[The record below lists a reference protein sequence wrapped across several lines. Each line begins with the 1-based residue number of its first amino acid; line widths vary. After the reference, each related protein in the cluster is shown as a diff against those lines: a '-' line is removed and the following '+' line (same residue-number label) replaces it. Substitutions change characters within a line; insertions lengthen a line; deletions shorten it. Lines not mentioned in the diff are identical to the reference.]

1 MRKEEIAIPNER
13 ADESTSALERRPVSP
28 RMVLPAIEKEAPLNG
43 PSLSQYLWVVKRHR
57 WKLLAFVV
65 FSVIATV
72 IVSKRL
78 TPLYESTAVIDIDR
92 QTPAAVLGTES
103 TNAVNSTDV
112 ENYLTTQEQI
122 VQSDAVLR
130 PVVEKYHLL
139 TPAMRKLA
147 NDKLL
152 SSRLK
157 DAPIELHGLKVTRP
171 LHTFLLLITY
181 RSPDPQLSADVVNE
195 IAHSYIR
202 HTYDIRY
209 QAASQM
215 TGYMEK
221 QLEELKAKME
231 RSAGAL
237 ANLEKDLDV
246 INPEEKTNVFSARLL
261 HLDNDLT
268 AAEVD
273 RAGKE
278 AAYNAVKNGS
288 LPAAEA
294 SEQGEQLR
302 DLEAKL
308 NDATEKFADV
318 KTQFGSSH
326 PVYKKAAGQVSQL
339 QWEVDV
345 LRRRIVERVGVDYKQ
360 AVNRESLLRQDMSQ
374 AKAEFDQMNAR
385 SFEYKA
391 LKQEA
396 DTDKAL
402 YEELIRKIREAG
414 INASFESS
422 SIRLADVARPALYPS
437 FPKTALNALLALF
450 GSTIIGLSIIFLMD
464 ALDTTVVDSEHL
476 QRELRVPLLPSL
488 PVGKFTM
495 GGLPMQEL
503 PNPDARFN
511 GISAKEILAAPNAAF
526 DEAIRTLR
534 SSILLSAGLEHHP
547 RSILVTSASP
557 GEGKSTIA
565 LYLAAAHS
573 QQQRRTLL
581 IDGDMR
587 RPVIKLGVSN
597 DRGLSDVVNGTMHWK
612 EAVQTPYAY
621 PDLDV
626 LSAGPSSRRVAD
638 RIGIV
643 LRSILDEAEREY
655 DLVVIDSPPLLGF
668 AEPLEIAALADSVII
683 VARAGRT
690 NRSAVASVVEQLKRV
705 RANIIGIVLN
715 GVRADMSS
723 QYYYYSPRYYSHY
736 TTRDK
741 DR

>member
-511 GISAKEILAAPNAAF
+511 GISGKEILAAPNAAF

-534 SSILLSAGLEHHP
+534 SSILLSGGLEHHP

-736 TTRDK
+736 TTHDK

>member
-1 MRKEEIAIPNER
+1 MRKEIAIPNER
-13 ADESTSALERRPVSP
+13 ADESANGFEQRPISPSVLFPAMERDS
-28 RMVLPAIEKEAPLNG
+28 PLNS
-43 PSLSQYLWVVKRHR
+43 PSLSQYLWIVKRHR
-57 WKLLAFVV
+57 WELLGFVI

-92 QTPAAVLGTES
+92 QTPAAVLGSES

-147 NDKLL
+147 KDRLL

-157 DAPIELHGLKVTRP
+157 DAPIELHGLKITRP
-171 LHTFLLLITY
+171 LHTFLLLISY
-181 RSPDPQLSADVVNE
+181 RSPDPQLSADVVNHT
-195 IAHSYIR
+195 ARSYIR

-278 AAYNAVKNGS
+278 AAYNAVKGGS

-302 DLEAKL
+302 TLEATL
-308 NDATEKFADV
+308 NEAKERFAEV
-318 KTQFGSSH
+318 QTQFGSSH
-326 PVYKKAAGQVSQL
+326 PVYKKAAGEVSQL

-345 LRRRIVERVGVDYKQ
+345 LRRRIVERVGIDYQQ
-360 AVNRESLLRQDMSQ
+360 AVKRESLLRQDMTQ
-374 AKAEFDQMNAR
+374 AKVEFDQMNAR

-414 INASFESS
+414 INASFESN

-437 FPKTALNALLALF
+437 FPKTRLNALLALL

-495 GGLPMQEL
+495 GILPMQEL
-503 PNPDARFN
+503 PGAPDARFN
-511 GISAKEILAAPNAAF
+511 GISGKEMLATPNAAF

-557 GEGKSTIA
+557 AEGKSTIA

-597 DRGLSDVVNGTMHWK
+597 DRGLSDVVNGTMHWR
-612 EAVQTPYAY
+612 EAIQTPYTY
-621 PDLDV
+621 PDLDI

-668 AEPLEIAALADSVII
+668 AEPLEIAAFVDGVII

-705 RANIIGIVLN
+705 RANIIGVVLN

-736 TTRDK
+736 TTQDP
-741 DR
+741 

>member
-1 MRKEEIAIPNER
+1 MRKEEIAIPNDR
-13 ADESTSALERRPVSP
+13 ADESANGSEPRAISP
-28 RMVLPAIEKEAPLNG
+28 RMLLPAPENGGQLSG

-57 WKLLAFVV
+57 WKLLGFVI
-65 FSVIATV
+65 FSVIATI

-92 QTPAAVLGTES
+92 QTPAAVLGNENTS
-103 TNAVNSTDV
+103 AVNSADV

-130 PVVEKYHLL
+130 PVVEKYHLM
-139 TPAMRKLA
+139 TPALRKLA
-147 NDKLL
+147 KDPLL

-171 LHTFLLLITY
+171 LHTFLLLISY

-195 IAHSYIR
+195 IARSYIR

-231 RSAGAL
+231 RSAAAL

-278 AAYNAVKNGS
+278 AAFNAVKDGS

-294 SEQGEQLR
+294 SAEGEQLR
-302 DLEAKL
+302 TLEAKL
-308 NDATEKFADV
+308 NEATEKFAEV
-318 KTQFGSSH
+318 QTQFGSTH
-326 PVYKKAAGQVSQL
+326 PIYKKAASQVTEL
-339 QWEVDV
+339 QWEIDV
-345 LRRRIVERVGVDYKQ
+345 LRQRIVQRVGIDYQQ
-360 AVNRESLLRQDMSQ
+360 AVNRESLLRRDMTQ
-374 AKAEFDQMNAR
+374 AKAEFDQMNGR

-422 SIRLADVARPALYPS
+422 SIRLADVARPALYPT
-437 FPKTALNALLALF
+437 FPKTMLNALLALL

-495 GGLPMQEL
+495 GILPMQDL
-503 PNPDARFN
+503 PGGSQFN
-511 GISAKEILAAPNAAF
+511 EISAKETLAAPNAAF

-534 SSILLSAGLEHHP
+534 SSILLSVGLEHHP

-621 PDLDV
+621 PDLDI

-638 RIGIV
+638 RIGMV

-690 NRSAVASVVEQLKRV
+690 NRSAVSSVVEQLKRV

-736 TTRDK
+736 TTRD
-741 DR
+741 R

>member
-13 ADESTSALERRPVSP
+13 PDESANGFEARPFSP
-28 RMVLPAIEKEAPLNG
+28 RMILPALENGPQLNG

-57 WKLLAFVV
+57 WKLAGFVI

-92 QTPAAVLGTES
+92 QTPAAVLGNES
-103 TNAVNSTDV
+103 TAAVNSADV

-130 PVVEKYHLL
+130 PVVEKYHLM
-139 TPAMRKLA
+139 TPALRKLA
-147 NDKLL
+147 KDPLL

-157 DAPIELHGLKVTRP
+157 DAPIELLGLKVTRP
-171 LHTFLLLITY
+171 LHTFLLLISY

-195 IAHSYIR
+195 IARSYIR

-278 AAYNAVKNGS
+278 AAFNAVKGGS

-294 SEQGEQLR
+294 STEGEQLR
-302 DLEAKL
+302 TLEAKL
-308 NDATEKFADV
+308 NETTEKFAEV
-318 KTQFGSSH
+318 QTQFGSTH
-326 PVYKKAAGQVSQL
+326 PIYKKAASQVTEL
-339 QWEVDV
+339 QWEIDV
-345 LRRRIVERVGVDYKQ
+345 LRQRIVQRVGIDYQQ
-360 AVNRESLLRQDMSQ
+360 AVNRESLLRRDMTQ
-374 AKAEFDQMNAR
+374 AKAEFDQMNGH

-437 FPKTALNALLALF
+437 FPKTRLNALLALL

-464 ALDTTVVDSEHL
+464 ALDTTVLDSEHL

-488 PVGKFTM
+488 PVGKFTV
-495 GGLPMQEL
+495 GILPMQEM
-503 PNPDARFN
+503 PGGPPFD
-511 GISAKEILAAPNAAF
+511 GISAKETLAAPNTAF

-547 RSILVTSASP
+547 KSILVTSASP

-587 RPVIKLGVSN
+587 RSVIKLGVSN

-621 PDLDV
+621 PDLDI

-638 RIGIV
+638 RIGMV

-736 TTRDK
+736 TTRD
-741 DR
+741 R

>member
-13 ADESTSALERRPVSP
+13 ADESANGFEPRPISP
-28 RMVLPAIEKEAPLNG
+28 RMLLPAPENGAQING
-43 PSLSQYLWVVKRHR
+43 PSLSQYLWVVRRHR
-57 WKLLAFVV
+57 WKLLGFVI
-65 FSVIATV
+65 FSVIATI

-92 QTPAAVLGTES
+92 QTPAAVLGNES
-103 TNAVNSTDV
+103 TAAVNSADV

-130 PVVEKYHLL
+130 PVVEKYHLM
-139 TPAMRKLA
+139 TPALRKLA
-147 NDKLL
+147 KDPLL

-157 DAPIELHGLKVTRP
+157 DAPIELLGLKVTRP
-171 LHTFLLLITY
+171 LHTFLLLISY

-195 IAHSYIR
+195 IARSYIR

-268 AAEVD
+268 AAAVD

-278 AAYNAVKNGS
+278 AAFNAVKDGS
-288 LPAAEA
+288 LPAVEA
-294 SEQGEQLR
+294 STQGEQLR
-302 DLEAKL
+302 TLEAKL
-308 NDATEKFADV
+308 NEATEKFAEV
-318 KTQFGSSH
+318 QTQFGSTH
-326 PVYKKAAGQVSQL
+326 PIYKKAASQVTEL
-339 QWEVDV
+339 QWEIDV
-345 LRRRIVERVGVDYKQ
+345 LRRRIVQRVGIDYQQ
-360 AVNRESLLRQDMSQ
+360 AVNRESLLRRDMTQ
-374 AKAEFDQMNAR
+374 AKAEFDQMNGR

-396 DTDKAL
+396 DTDKSL

-422 SIRLADVARPALYPS
+422 SIRLADVARPALYPT
-437 FPKTALNALLALF
+437 FPKTTLNALLALL

-495 GGLPMQEL
+495 GILPMQEL
-503 PNPDARFN
+503 PGGSQFN
-511 GISAKEILAAPNAAF
+511 GISAKETLAAPNAAF

-621 PDLDV
+621 PDLDI

-638 RIGIV
+638 RIGMV
-643 LRSILDEAEREY
+643 LRSILDESER
-655 DLVVIDSPPLLGF
+655 DFFLVVIGSPPLLGF

-736 TTRDK
+736 TSRD
-741 DR
+741 R

>member
-13 ADESTSALERRPVSP
+13 PDESATGFETRPFAP
-28 RMVLPAIEKEAPLNG
+28 HMFLPAPENGPQING

-57 WKLLAFVV
+57 WKLAGFVI

-92 QTPAAVLGTES
+92 QTPAAVLGNES
-103 TNAVNSTDV
+103 TSAVNSADV

-130 PVVEKYHLL
+130 PVVEKYHLMS
-139 TPAMRKLA
+139 PALRKLA
-147 NDKLL
+147 NDPLL

-157 DAPIELHGLKVTRP
+157 DAPIELRGLKVTRP
-171 LHTFLLLITY
+171 LHTFLLLISY

-195 IAHSYIR
+195 IARSYIR

-268 AAEVD
+268 AAQVD

-278 AAYNAVKNGS
+278 AAFNAVKGGS

-294 SEQGEQLR
+294 SSEGEQLR
-302 DLEAKL
+302 TLEAKL
-308 NDATEKFADV
+308 NDATERFAEV
-318 KTQFGSSH
+318 QTQFGSTH
-326 PVYKKAAGQVSQL
+326 PIYKKAASQVTEL
-339 QWEVDV
+339 QWEIDV
-345 LRRRIVERVGVDYKQ
+345 LRRRIVQRVGIDYQQ
-360 AVNRESLLRQDMSQ
+360 AVNREGLLRRDMSQ

-422 SIRLADVARPALYPS
+422 SIRLADVARPALRPS
-437 FPKTALNALLALF
+437 FPKTTLNALLALL

-495 GGLPMQEL
+495 GILPMQEM
-503 PNPDARFN
+503 PGGSQFN
-511 GISAKEILAAPNAAF
+511 GISAKETLAAPNTAF

-621 PDLDV
+621 PDLDI

-638 RIGIV
+638 RIGMV

-736 TTRDK
+736 TTRD
-741 DR
+741 R

>member
-1 MRKEEIAIPNER
+1 MRKEEIAIPPER
-13 ADESTSALERRPVSP
+13 ADENADGFGTRPFSP
-28 RMVLPAIEKEAPLNG
+28 RMFLPAPENGPQLNG

-57 WKLLAFVV
+57 WKLLGFVI

-92 QTPAAVLGTES
+92 QTPAAVLGNES
-103 TNAVNSTDV
+103 TAAVNSADA

-130 PVVEKYHLL
+130 PVVEKYHLMA
-139 TPAMRKLA
+139 PALRKLA
-147 NDKLL
+147 KDPLL

-171 LHTFLLLITY
+171 LHTFLLLISY

-195 IAHSYIR
+195 IARSYIR
-202 HTYDIRY
+202 HTYDIRF

-246 INPEEKTNVFSARLL
+246 INPEEKSNVFSARLL

-278 AAYNAVKNGS
+278 AAFNAVKGGS

-294 SEQGEQLR
+294 STEGEQLR
-302 DLEAKL
+302 TLEAKL
-308 NDATEKFADV
+308 NDATEKFAEV
-318 KTQFGSSH
+318 QTQFGSTH
-326 PVYKKAAGQVSQL
+326 PIYKKAASQVTEL
-339 QWEVDV
+339 QWEIDV
-345 LRRRIVERVGVDYKQ
+345 LRRRIVQRVGIDYQQ
-360 AVNRESLLRQDMSQ
+360 AVNRESLLRRDMTQ
-374 AKAEFDQMNAR
+374 AKAEFDQMNGR

-422 SIRLADVARPALYPS
+422 SIRLADVARPALRPA
-437 FPKTALNALLALF
+437 FPKTTLNALLALL

-495 GGLPMQEL
+495 GILPMQEL
-503 PNPDARFN
+503 PGSPQFN
-511 GISAKEILAAPNAAF
+511 EISAKETLAAPNAAF

-621 PDLDV
+621 PDLDI

-638 RIGIV
+638 RIGMV

-736 TTRDK
+736 TNRD
-741 DR
+741 R

>member
-13 ADESTSALERRPVSP
+13 PDESANGLDARPFSPRVFLPALENGPQ
-28 RMVLPAIEKEAPLNG
+28 LNG

-57 WKLLAFVV
+57 WKLAGFVI

-92 QTPAAVLGTES
+92 QTPAAVLGNES
-103 TNAVNSTDV
+103 TAAVNSADV

-130 PVVEKYHLL
+130 PVVEKYHLM
-139 TPAMRKLA
+139 TPALRKLA
-147 NDKLL
+147 NDPLL

-157 DAPIELHGLKVTRP
+157 DAPIELLGLKVTRP
-171 LHTFLLLITY
+171 LHTFLLLISY

-195 IAHSYIR
+195 IARSYIR

-278 AAYNAVKNGS
+278 AAFNAVKDGS

-294 SEQGEQLR
+294 STEGEQLR
-302 DLEAKL
+302 TLEAKL
-308 NDATEKFADV
+308 NEATEKFAEV
-318 KTQFGSSH
+318 QTQFGSTH
-326 PVYKKAAGQVSQL
+326 PIYKKAASQVTEL
-339 QWEVDV
+339 QWEIDV
-345 LRRRIVERVGVDYKQ
+345 LRRRIVQRVGIDYQQ
-360 AVNRESLLRQDMSQ
+360 AVNRESLLRRDMTQ
-374 AKAEFDQMNAR
+374 AKAEFDQMNGR

-437 FPKTALNALLALF
+437 FPKTKLNALLALL

-495 GGLPMQEL
+495 GILPMQEL
-503 PNPDARFN
+503 PGGPPFN
-511 GISAKEILAAPNAAF
+511 EISAKETLAAPNAAF

-612 EAVQTPYAY
+612 EAVQTPFSY
-621 PDLDV
+621 PDLDI

-668 AEPLEIAALADSVII
+668 AEPLEIAALADGVII

-723 QYYYYSPRYYSHY
+723 QYYYYSPRYYNHY
-736 TTRDK
+736 TTRD
-741 DR
+741 R

>member
-1 MRKEEIAIPNER
+1 MRKPEIAIPEDNDRGFEHR
-13 ADESTSALERRPVSP
+13 PLVPRIAVPAALER
-28 RMVLPAIEKEAPLNG
+28 EASLHAG
-43 PSLSQYLWVVKRHR
+43 PSLSQYLWIVKRHR
-57 WKLLAFVV
+57 YKLLGFVI
-65 FSVIATV
+65 FSVLATI

-92 QTPAAVLGTES
+92 QTPAAVLGDES
-103 TNAVNSTDV
+103 RATVNSTDV
-112 ENYLTTQEQI
+112 ESYLTTQEQI

-130 PVVEKYHLL
+130 PVVEKFHLM

-147 NDKLL
+147 HNKLL

-157 DAPIELHGLKVTRP
+157 DAPIELKALKIERP
-171 LHTFLLLITY
+171 LHTFLLLIRY

-195 IAHSYIR
+195 IAKSYIR

-209 QAASQM
+209 QAAAQM

-221 QLEELKAKME
+221 QLEELKAQME
-231 RSAGAL
+231 RSAGNL

-268 AAEVD
+268 AAQVE

-278 AAYNAVKNGS
+278 AAYNAVKSGS

-294 SEQGEQLR
+294 SDQGEQLR
-302 DLEAKL
+302 TLEARL
-308 NDATEKFADV
+308 NEATEKMAEV

-326 PVYKKAAGQVSQL
+326 PIYKKAASQVAEL
-339 QWEVDV
+339 QAEVDA
-345 LRRRIVERVGVDYKQ
+345 LQRRIVDRVSIDYRQ
-360 AVNRESLLRQDMSQ
+360 SVNRENLLRRDMTQ

-414 INASFESS
+414 INASFEGS

-437 FPKTALNALLALF
+437 FPKTTLNALLALL
-450 GSTIIGLSIIFLMD
+450 GSTIIGLSLVFLMD
-464 ALDTTVVDSEHL
+464 ALDTTVVDAEHL
-476 QRELRVPLLPSL
+476 QRELHVPMLPSL
-488 PVGKFTM
+488 PVGKFTP
-495 GGLPMQEL
+495 GTLPMQEFSA
-503 PNPDARFN
+503 NPEARFH
-511 GISAKEILAAPNAAF
+511 GVSAKDTLATPNHAF

-557 GEGKSTIA
+557 AEGKSTIA

-621 PDLDV
+621 PDLDI

-643 LRSILDEAEREY
+643 LRSILDEADREY
-655 DLVVIDSPPLLGF
+655 DLVIIDSPPLLGF
-668 AEPLEIAALADSVII
+668 AEPLEIAALADGVII

-690 NRSAVASVVEQLKRV
+690 NRTAVASVVEQLKRV
-705 RANIIGIVLN
+705 RADIIGIVLN

-736 TTRDK
+736 TTREP
-741 DR
+741 

>member
-1 MRKEEIAIPNER
+1 MRKEEIAISG
-13 ADESTSALERRPVSP
+13 ESTNESTNGFEPRQLAPRIALPALEKE
-28 RMVLPAIEKEAPLNG
+28 PALNG

-57 WKLLAFVV
+57 WKLVAFVV

-92 QTPAAVLGTES
+92 QTPAAVLGNES
-103 TNAVNSTDV
+103 TSAVNAADV

-122 VQSDAVLR
+122 VTSDAVLR
-130 PVVEKYHLL
+130 PVVEKYHLM
-139 TPAMRKLA
+139 TPALRKLA
-147 NDKLL
+147 NDKIL

-157 DAPIELHGLKVTRP
+157 DAPIELPGLKVTRP
-171 LHTFLLLITY
+171 LHTFLLLISY
-181 RSPDPQLSADVVNE
+181 RSPDPQLSADIVNE
-195 IAHSYIR
+195 IAKSYIR
-202 HTYDIRY
+202 HTYDIRF

-294 SEQGEQLR
+294 SDQGEQLR
-302 DLEAKL
+302 ALEAKL
-308 NDATEKFADV
+308 NEATERFADV

-326 PVYKKAAGQVSQL
+326 PVYKKAAGQVSEL
-339 QWEVDV
+339 QKEIDG
-345 LRRRIVERVGVDYKQ
+345 LRRQIVERVGINYQQ
-360 AVNRESLLRQDMSQ
+360 AVNRESLLRRDMTQ

-414 INASFESS
+414 INASFESN

-437 FPKTALNALLALF
+437 FPKTRLNALLALL

-464 ALDTTVVDSEHL
+464 ALDMTVVDSEHL

-488 PVGKFTM
+488 PVGRFTSGM
-495 GGLPMQEL
+495 LPLQVL
-503 PNPDARFN
+503 PVDPDARFD
-511 GISAKEILAAPNAAF
+511 GAPAKETLAAPNAAF

-557 GEGKSTIA
+557 AEGKSTVA

-573 QQQRRTLL
+573 QQGRRTLL

-638 RIGIV
+638 RIGMV

-705 RANIIGIVLN
+705 RANVIGIVLN

-736 TTRDK
+736 TSRDH
-741 DR
+741 

>member
-1 MRKEEIAIPNER
+1 MRKEEIAIPE
-13 ADESTSALERRPVSP
+13 ESANGFDRKPILQPV
-28 RMVLPAIEKEAPLNG
+28 VLPGIEREAAIHG
-43 PSLSQYLWVVKRHR
+43 PSLSQYLWIVKRHR
-57 WKLLAFVV
+57 WQLIAFVV
-65 FSVIATV
+65 FSVLATV
-72 IVSKRL
+72 IVSERL

-92 QTPAAVLGTES
+92 QTPAAVLGDES
-103 TNAVNSTDV
+103 RATTSSVDV
-112 ENYLTTQEQI
+112 ENFLTTQEQI

-130 PVVEKYHLL
+130 PVVEKYHLM
-139 TPAMRKLA
+139 TPAIKKLA
-147 NDKLL
+147 KNKLL

-157 DAPIELHGLKVTRP
+157 DAPIELRGLKITRP
-171 LHTFLLLITY
+171 LHTFLLLISY

-195 IAHSYIR
+195 IARSYIR
-202 HTYDIRY
+202 HTYDIRF

-221 QLEELKAKME
+221 QLEELKAQME

-278 AAYNAVKNGS
+278 AAYNAVKSGS

-294 SEQGEQLR
+294 SDQGEQLR
-302 DLEAKL
+302 ILESKL
-308 NDATEKFADV
+308 NDATERFAEV
-318 KTQFGSSH
+318 QTQFGSSH
-326 PVYKKAAGQVSQL
+326 PVFKKAASEVSEL
-339 QWEVDV
+339 QWQVDV
-345 LRRRIVERVGVDYKQ
+345 LRRRIVQRVDIDYKQ
-360 AVNRESLLRQDMSQ
+360 AVNRETLLRQDVTQ

-437 FPKTALNALLALF
+437 FPKILLNALLALL
-450 GSTIIGLSIIFLMD
+450 GSTIIGLSIMLLMD
-464 ALDTTVVDSEHL
+464 ALDTTVLDSEHL
-476 QRELRVPLLPSL
+476 RRELRVPMLPSL

-495 GGLPMQEL
+495 GTLPMQEL
-503 PNPDARFN
+503 PADPEARFN
-511 GISAKEILAAPNAAF
+511 GSAGKESLAAPNRAF

-534 SSILLSAGLEHHP
+534 SSILLSAGVEHHP

-557 GEGKSTIA
+557 AEGKSTIA

-597 DRGLSDVVNGTMHWK
+597 DRGLSDVVNGTMHWR

-621 PDLDV
+621 PDLDI

-643 LRSILDEAEREY
+643 LRTILDEAEREY

-668 AEPLEIAALADSVII
+668 AEPLEIAALADGVIV

-705 RANIIGIVLN
+705 RADIIGIVLN
-715 GVRADMSS
+715 GVRADMSA

-736 TTRDK
+736 TTP

>member
-13 ADESTSALERRPVSP
+13 ADESANGFEPKPFSP
-28 RMVLPAIEKEAPLNG
+28 RMVLPALENGAQLNG

-57 WKLLAFVV
+57 WKLIAFVI

-92 QTPAAVLGTES
+92 QTPAAVLGAES
-103 TNAVNSTDV
+103 TTAVNSADV

-130 PVVEKYHLL
+130 PVVEKYHLM
-139 TPAMRKLA
+139 TPALRKLA
-147 NDKLL
+147 KDPLL

-157 DAPIELHGLKVTRP
+157 DAPIELLGLKVTRP
-171 LHTFLLLITY
+171 LHTFLLLISY

-195 IAHSYIR
+195 IARSYIR

-215 TGYMEK
+215 TGYMER

-278 AAYNAVKNGS
+278 AAFNAVKGGS

-294 SEQGEQLR
+294 STEGEQLR
-302 DLEAKL
+302 TLEAKL
-308 NDATEKFADV
+308 NEATEKFAEV
-318 KTQFGSSH
+318 QTQFGSTH
-326 PVYKKAAGQVSQL
+326 PIYKKAASQVTEL
-339 QWEVDV
+339 QWEIDV
-345 LRRRIVERVGVDYKQ
+345 LRRRIVQRVGIDYQQ
-360 AVNRESLLRQDMSQ
+360 AVNRESLLRREMTQ
-374 AKAEFDQMNAR
+374 AKAEFDQMNGR

-437 FPKTALNALLALF
+437 FPKTRLNALLALL

-464 ALDTTVVDSEHL
+464 ALDTTVVVCEDL
-476 QRELRVPLLPSL
+476 QTELR
-488 PVGKFTM
+488 G
-495 GGLPMQEL
+495 
-503 PNPDARFN
+503 
-511 GISAKEILAAPNAAF
+511 
-526 DEAIRTLR
+526 
-534 SSILLSAGLEHHP
+534 
-547 RSILVTSASP
+547 
-557 GEGKSTIA
+557 A
-565 LYLAAAHS
+565 L
-573 QQQRRTLL
+573 
-581 IDGDMR
+581 
-587 RPVIKLGVSN
+587 
-597 DRGLSDVVNGTMHWK
+597 
-612 EAVQTPYAY
+612 
-621 PDLDV
+621 
-626 LSAGPSSRRVAD
+626 
-638 RIGIV
+638 
-643 LRSILDEAEREY
+643 
-655 DLVVIDSPPLLGF
+655 
-668 AEPLEIAALADSVII
+668 
-683 VARAGRT
+683 
-690 NRSAVASVVEQLKRV
+690 
-705 RANIIGIVLN
+705 
-715 GVRADMSS
+715 
-723 QYYYYSPRYYSHY
+723 
-736 TTRDK
+736 
-741 DR
+741 

>member
-1 MRKEEIAIPNER
+1 MRKEEIAIPE
-13 ADESTSALERRPVSP
+13 DSVSSIERRLGPP
-28 RMVLPAIEKEAPLNG
+28 QAVLPVFAGPGHESG
-43 PSLSQYLWVVKRHR
+43 PSLTQYLWIVKRYR
-57 WKLLAFVV
+57 WHLLAFIL
-65 FSVIATV
+65 FSVFATI

-92 QTPAAVLGTES
+92 QTPAAVLGNENNPAS
-103 TNAVNSTDV
+103 NSVDV
-112 ENYLTTQEQI
+112 ESYLTTQEQI
-122 VQSDAVLR
+122 VKSDAVLR
-130 PVVEKYHLL
+130 PVVEKYQLFA
-139 TPAMRKLA
+139 PALKKVA
-147 NDKLL
+147 GDQIL

-157 DAPIELHGLKVTRP
+157 DAPIELRGLKVTRP
-171 LHTFLLLITY
+171 LHTFLLLISY
-181 RSPDPQLSADVVNE
+181 RSPDPQLSADVVND
-195 IAHSYIR
+195 IARSYIR

-215 TGYMEK
+215 TGYMER

-231 RSAGAL
+231 RSAAAL

-246 INPEEKTNVFSARLL
+246 INPEEKTDVFSARLL

-268 AAEVD
+268 AAKVD
-273 RAGKE
+273 RASKE
-278 AAYNAVKNGS
+278 AAYDAVKSGS

-302 DLEAKL
+302 TLESRLDEAS
-308 NDATEKFADV
+308 EKFAEV

-326 PVYKKAAGQVSQL
+326 PIYKRAASEVSALQSQV
-339 QWEVDV
+339 DI
-345 LRRRIVERVGVDYKQ
+345 LRQGIVERVSIDYKRS
-360 AVNRESLLRQDMSQ
+360 ADREALLQQEMTK
-374 AKAEFDQMNAR
+374 AKSEFDKMNAR

-422 SIRLADVARPALYPS
+422 SIRLADVARPALHPS
-437 FPKTALNALLALF
+437 FPKTWLNAMLALL

-476 QRELRVPLLPSL
+476 QRELRVALLPSL
-488 PVGKFTM
+488 PVGKFSA
-495 GGLPMQEL
+495 GHLPMQEL
-503 PNPDARFN
+503 PGEGEGHFQAIAP
-511 GISAKEILAAPNAAF
+511 KEAWAGSNAAF
-526 DEAIRTLR
+526 DEAIRKLR
-534 SSILLSAGLEHHP
+534 SSILLSAGLEQHP
-547 RSILVTSASP
+547 RSLLVTSASP

-587 RPVIKLGVSN
+587 RPVIKLGISN

-621 PDLDV
+621 PELDI

-638 RIGIV
+638 RIGNV

-690 NRSAVASVVEQLKRV
+690 NRTAVASVVEQLKRV
-705 RANIIGIVLN
+705 RANVIGIVLN

-723 QYYYYSPRYYSHY
+723 HYYYYSPRYYSHY
-736 TTRDK
+736 TNT

>member
-1 MRKEEIAIPNER
+1 MRKEIAIPEESVNGFEQRPISPSVLFPAMER
-13 ADESTSALERRPVSP
+13 DS
-28 RMVLPAIEKEAPLNG
+28 PLNG
-43 PSLSQYLWVVKRHR
+43 PSLSQYLWIVKRHR
-57 WKLLAFVV
+57 WKLLGFVV

-92 QTPAAVLGTES
+92 QTPAAVLGAES

-147 NDKLL
+147 NDRLL

-157 DAPIELHGLKVTRP
+157 DAPIELHGLKITRP
-171 LHTFLLLITY
+171 LHTFLLLISY

-195 IAHSYIR
+195 IARSYIR

-237 ANLEKDLDV
+237 ANLERDLDV

-268 AAEVD
+268 AAQVD
-273 RAGKE
+273 RATKE
-278 AAYNAVKNGS
+278 AAYNAVKSGS

-302 DLEAKL
+302 ELEGKL
-308 NDATEKFADV
+308 NESTERFAEV

-326 PVYKKAAGQVSQL
+326 PVYKKAASQVSELQL
-339 QWEVDV
+339 EVDL
-345 LRRRIVERVGVDYKQ
+345 LRRRIVERVDIDYQQ
-360 AVNRESLLRQDMSQ
+360 AVNRESLLRQDMTR

-414 INASFESS
+414 INASFEGS

-437 FPKTALNALLALF
+437 FPKTTLNALLALL
-450 GSTIIGLSIIFLMD
+450 GSTLIGLSIILLMD
-464 ALDTTVVDSEHL
+464 ALDTTVLDSEHL

-488 PVGKFTM
+488 PIGKFTV
-495 GGLPMQEL
+495 GILPLQDL
-503 PNPDARFN
+503 PADPEASFN
-511 GISAKEILAAPNAAF
+511 GVPAKESMTVANGAF

-557 GEGKSTIA
+557 AEGKSTIA
-565 LYLAAAHS
+565 VYLAAAHS
-573 QQQRRTLL
+573 LQQRRTLL

-597 DRGLSDVVNGTMHWK
+597 DRGLSDVVNGTMHWR

-621 PDLDV
+621 PDLDI

-638 RIGIV
+638 RIGMV

-668 AEPLEIAALADSVII
+668 AEPLEIAALADGVII

-705 RANIIGIVLN
+705 RANVIGIVLN
-715 GVRADMSS
+715 GVRADMSA

-736 TTRDK
+736 TTP

>member
-1 MRKEEIAIPNER
+1 MRKEEIAIP
-13 ADESTSALERRPVSP
+13 DESATGLEHRPISP
-28 RMVLPAIEKEAPLNG
+28 RLVLPAPDKEGALNG

-57 WKLLAFVV
+57 WKLLAFVI

-92 QTPAAVLGTES
+92 QTPAAVLGAES
-103 TNAVNSTDV
+103 TNAVNSADV

-139 TPAMRKLA
+139 TPATRKLA
-147 NDKLL
+147 NDRIL
-152 SSRLK
+152 SSRLR
-157 DAPIELHGLKVTRP
+157 DAPIELPALKITRP
-171 LHTFLLLITY
+171 LHTFLLLISY
-181 RSPDPQLSADVVNE
+181 RSPDPQLSADIVNE
-195 IAHSYIR
+195 IARSYMR

-302 DLEAKL
+302 DLEVKL
-308 NDATEKFADV
+308 NEATEKFAEV
-318 KTQFGSSH
+318 KAQFGSSH
-326 PVYKKAAGQVSQL
+326 PVYKKAAGEVSEL

-345 LRRRIVERVGVDYKQ
+345 LRRRIVQRVGIDYQQ
-360 AVNRESLLRQDMSQ
+360 AVNRESLLRQDMTQ

-437 FPKTALNALLALF
+437 FPKTALNALLALL

-464 ALDTTVVDSEHL
+464 ALDTTVLDSEHL

-488 PVGKFTM
+488 PVGKFTV
-495 GGLPMQEL
+495 GTLPMQEL
-503 PNPDARFN
+503 PPDPDSGFE
-511 GISAKEILAAPNAAF
+511 ISAKEALATPNAAF

-557 GEGKSTIA
+557 AEGKSTVA

-597 DRGLSDVVNGTMHWK
+597 DRGLSDVVNGTMHWR

-626 LSAGPSSRRVAD
+626 LSSGPSSRRVAD
-638 RIGIV
+638 RIGTV

-736 TTRDK
+736 AKPER
-741 DR
+741 

>member
-1 MRKEEIAIPNER
+1 MRKEEIAISEDGANGI
-13 ADESTSALERRPVSP
+13 ERRLSHPQA
-28 RMVLPAIEKEAPLNG
+28 VLPLFAG
-43 PSLSQYLWVVKRHR
+43 PPPDSGLSLSQYLWIVKRHR
-57 WKLLAFVV
+57 WHLLTFVL
-65 FSVIATV
+65 FSVAATV

-92 QTPAAVLGTES
+92 QTPAAVLGNENMPAS
-103 TNAVNSTDV
+103 NSVDV
-112 ENYLTTQEQI
+112 ESYLTTQEQI
-122 VQSDAVLR
+122 VKSDAVLR
-130 PVVEKYHLL
+130 PVVEKYQLL
-139 TPAMRKLA
+139 SPALKKLA
-147 NDKLL
+147 GDKIL

-157 DAPIELHGLKVTRP
+157 DAPIELKGLKVTRP
-171 LHTFLLLITY
+171 LHTFLLLISY
-181 RSPDPQLSADVVNE
+181 RSADPQLSADVVNE
-195 IAHSYIR
+195 IARSYIR
-202 HTYDIRY
+202 HTYDIRF

-231 RSAGAL
+231 RSAAAL
-237 ANLEKDLDV
+237 ADLEKDLNV
-246 INPEEKTNVFSARLL
+246 INPEEKTDVFSARLL

-268 AAEVD
+268 AAKVD
-273 RAGKE
+273 RATRQ
-278 AAYNAVKNGS
+278 AAYDAVKSGS

-294 SEQGEQLR
+294 SEEGEQLR
-302 DLEAKL
+302 TLEARL
-308 NDATEKFADV
+308 DEANEKFAEV

-326 PVYKKAAGQVSQL
+326 PVYKKAASEVNALQSQV
-339 QWEVDV
+339 DM
-345 LRRRIVERVGVDYKQ
+345 LRQGIVERVGIDYRR
-360 AVNRESLLRQDMSQ
+360 AADRETLLEQEMSR

-396 DTDKAL
+396 DTDKSL
-402 YEELIRKIREAG
+402 YEQLIRKIREAG

-422 SIRLADVARPALYPS
+422 SIRLADVARPALRPS
-437 FPKTALNALLALF
+437 FPKTWLNALLALF

-476 QRELRVPLLPSL
+476 QRELRVALLPSL
-488 PVGKFTM
+488 PVGKFSA
-495 GGLPMQEL
+495 GLLPMQEL
-503 PNPDARFN
+503 PDEVDAFQT
-511 GISAKEILAAPNAAF
+511 LAPKDAWTASNAAF
-526 DEAIRTLR
+526 DEAIRKLR
-534 SSILLSAGLEHHP
+534 SSILLSAGLGQHP

-573 QQQRRTLL
+573 LQQRRTLL

-587 RPVIKLGVSN
+587 RPVIKLGISN

-621 PDLDV
+621 PDLDI

-638 RIGIV
+638 RIGNV

-690 NRSAVASVVEQLKRV
+690 NRTAVASVVEQLKRV

-723 QYYYYSPRYYSHY
+723 HYYYYSPRYYSHY
-736 TTRDK
+736 TAN

>member
-1 MRKEEIAIPNER
+1 MRRPEIAIPDEGTSGGLDREPVAARLLLPMPER
-13 ADESTSALERRPVSP
+13 
-28 RMVLPAIEKEAPLNG
+28 EAALNG
-43 PSLSQYLWVVKRHR
+43 ASLAQYLWVVKRHA
-57 WKLLAFVV
+57 WKLAGFVV
-65 FSVIATV
+65 FSVLATV

-92 QTPAAVLGTES
+92 QTPAAVLGAES
-103 TNAVNSTDV
+103 NAAVNSPDV

-130 PVVEKYHLL
+130 PVVEKYHLM
-139 TPAMRKLA
+139 TPALAKLA
-147 NDKLL
+147 NDRLL

-157 DAPIELHGLKVTRP
+157 DAPIQLPGLKITRP
-171 LHTFLLLITY
+171 LHTFLLLISY
-181 RSPDPQLSADVVNE
+181 RSADPQLSADIVNE
-195 IAHSYIR
+195 IARSYIR

-209 QAASQM
+209 QAAAQM

-221 QLEELKAKME
+221 QLEELKAQME
-231 RSAGAL
+231 RSAAAL

-268 AAEVD
+268 AAEVE

-278 AAYNAVKNGS
+278 AAYNAVKSGS

-294 SEQGEQLR
+294 SGEGEQLR
-302 DLEAKL
+302 ALEAKL
-308 NDATEKFADV
+308 NEATERFAEV
-318 KTQFGSSH
+318 QTQFGSSH

-339 QWEVDV
+339 QGEVDT
-345 LRRRIVERVGVDYKQ
+345 LRQRIVQRVQIDYQQ
-360 AVNRESLLRQDMSQ
+360 AVNRESLLRQDMKQ

-437 FPKTALNALLALF
+437 FPKTRLNALLALL

-464 ALDTTVVDSEHL
+464 ALDTTVLDREHL

-488 PVGKFTM
+488 PVGKFPI
-495 GGLPMQEL
+495 GALPMQEL
-503 PNPDARFN
+503 PGEPGFHE
-511 GISAKEILAAPNAAF
+511 ISGKEALAAPNAAF
-526 DEAIRTLR
+526 NEAIRTLR
-534 SSILLSAGLEHHP
+534 SSILLSGGLEHHSK
-547 RSILVTSASP
+547 SILVTSASP

-587 RPVIKLGVSN
+587 RPVVKLGVSN

-621 PDLDV
+621 PDLDI

-705 RANIIGIVLN
+705 RANIIGVVLN

-736 TTRDK
+736 TTQDPK
-741 DR
+741 

>member
-1 MRKEEIAIPNER
+1 MRKEEIAIPE
-13 ADESTSALERRPVSP
+13 ESANGLDRRPSP
-28 RMVLPAIEKEAPLNG
+28 PRILLPAAEKDASLNG

-57 WKLLAFVV
+57 WKLIAFVI

-92 QTPAAVLGTES
+92 QTPAAVLGDENTAAANSVDLES
-103 TNAVNSTDV
+103 
-112 ENYLTTQEQI
+112 YLTTQEQI

-130 PVVEKYHLL
+130 PVVEKFHLMTSAL
-139 TPAMRKLA
+139 NKLA
-147 NDKLL
+147 NNKLL

-157 DAPIELHGLKVTRP
+157 DAPIHLVGLKVTRP
-171 LHTFLLLITY
+171 PHTFLLLISY

-195 IAHSYIR
+195 VARSYIR
-202 HTYDIRY
+202 HTYDIRF

-221 QLEELKAKME
+221 QLEELKAQME

-246 INPEEKTNVFSARLL
+246 INPEEKTNVFSSRLL

-273 RAGKE
+273 RASKE
-278 AAYNAVKNGS
+278 AAYNAVKSGS
-288 LPAAEA
+288 LPATEA
-294 SEQGEQLR
+294 SDQGEQLR
-302 DLEAKL
+302 ILEAKL
-308 NDATEKFADV
+308 NEATENFAEV
-318 KTQFGSSH
+318 KTQFGSTH
-326 PVYKKAAGQVSQL
+326 PVYKKAASQVSEL
-339 QWEVDV
+339 QREADV
-345 LRRRIVERVGVDYKQ
+345 LRQRIVQRVGIDYQQ
-360 AVNRESLLRQDMSQ
+360 ALNREDLLRQDMTQ

-385 SFEYKA
+385 SFEYKS

-396 DTDKAL
+396 DTDKSL

-422 SIRLADVARPALYPS
+422 SIRLADIARPALYPS
-437 FPKTALNALLALF
+437 FPKTALNALLALV

-464 ALDTTVVDSEHL
+464 ALDTTVLDSEHL
-476 QRELRVPLLPSL
+476 QRELRVPMLPSL
-488 PVGKFTM
+488 PVGKFTL
-495 GGLPMQEL
+495 GTLPMQEML
-503 PNPDARFN
+503 AETELRF
-511 GISAKEILAAPNAAF
+511 GEAPKEMLAAPNGAF

-557 GEGKSTIA
+557 AEGKSTIA

-597 DRGLSDVVNGTMHWK
+597 DRGLSDVVNGTMHWR

-621 PDLDV
+621 PDLDI

-638 RIGIV
+638 RIGMV

-655 DLVVIDSPPLLGF
+655 DLVIIDSPPLLGF

-723 QYYYYSPRYYSHY
+723 QYYYYSPRYYSQY
-736 TTRDK
+736 TSRE
-741 DR
+741 R